1 MIHAIAKMT
10 VTDPEML
17 AAYRAQAADAL
28 ARHGGAVVTASPNPT
43 LLEGD
48 GPAPNIMALLSF
60 PDRDAALGWIND
72 PELAPVHA
80 KRNAAGQSE
89 ILLIG

>member
-1 MIHAIAKMT
+1 MIHAVAKMT
-10 VTDPEML
+10 IKDPEML
-17 AAYRAQAADAL
+17 AAYRAQAAQAL
-28 ARHGGAVVTASPNPT
+28 SRHGGAVVTATPNPT
-43 LLEGD
+43 MLEGD
-48 GPAPNIMALLSF
+48 GPAPNMMALLSF
-60 PDRDAALGWIND
+60 PDRDAALSWIND